1 MGTGEQKAGDKVKQ
15 LSGALEEKEQA
26 LERLG
31 REAAAAAAERATA
44 EAERRVLLA
53 GLVEVARAGVRDGA
67 AGLEAQCEELRRVV
81 EGACEEVRTR
91 EGVFWGQGCADGRGV
106 VRGQVGRLEGAWRAW
121 SGEMRREGAAMAAEA
136 EGLRREVLRME
147 AVVRDGEEAMAGM
160 LRELEAAGCRAGAAE
175 RERAGLAE
183 RVARLEE
190 VARAG
195 WGHVEGM
202 VEGLE
207 GRLGAV
213 EERLGAAEAECEQV
227 GHGYLRVL

>member
-1 MGTGEQKAGDKVKQ
+1 MG
-15 LSGALEEKEQA
+15 
-26 LERLG
+26 
-31 REAAAAAAERATA
+31 
-44 EAERRVLLA
+44 
-53 GLVEVARAGVRDGA
+53 
-67 AGLEAQCEELRRVV
+67 
-81 EGACEEVRTR
+81 
-91 EGVFWGQGCADGRGV
+91 
-106 VRGQVGRLEGAWRAW
+106 RGQVGRLEGAWRAW